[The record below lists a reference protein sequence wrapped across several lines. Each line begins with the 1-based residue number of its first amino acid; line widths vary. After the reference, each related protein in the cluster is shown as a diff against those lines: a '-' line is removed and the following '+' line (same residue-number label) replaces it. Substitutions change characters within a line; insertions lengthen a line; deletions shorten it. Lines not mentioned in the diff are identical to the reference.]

1 MDTELKRLT
10 FTVTEEI
17 GPLLDR
23 TKKNFFYDRNRSDMI
38 RKLIVAGLNTLDGG
52 AEGDNR
58 SIRVF

>member
-23 TKKNFFYDRNRSDMI
+23 TKKNFFYDHNRSDMI
-38 RKLIVAGLNTLDGG
+38 RKLIVAGLNTLDGE
-52 AEGDNR
+52 AEGENR